1 MIFNRLKAVWNPE
14 LYHGWGKKN
23 KFFEGWYYKIVSKDQ
38 DYAFALIP
46 GIAMDENGLKQA
58 FIQILDGKKLKS
70 NYIKFSFDEFKP
82 NPIVH
87 DIKIGNNRFKL
98 NSIELNLP
106 DIKGKLIFRDIVP
119 WSKSFFSPGIMGP
132 FSFLPFMECY
142 HGILSMNHS
151 IYGELTINKKKI
163 NFDSGRG
170 YIEKDWGHSF
180 PLGYVWMQ
188 SNHFSKSKI
197 SFKLSVAKIPMKG
210 FSFIGFIAG
219 VWVNSELIE
228 FTTYNFSNLKK
239 CSINK
244 EEVLIKMDN
253 NKYKLI
259 AKAIRSKSTKLAAPI
274 QGFMDSRIEESMNS
288 KINLVLIDKKRN
300 KSIIDDIGSSSCI
313 EVAGNYSLL
322 LK

>member
-244 EEVLIKMDN
+244 EEVLIEMDN

-288 KINLVLIDKKRN
+288 KINLVLIDKKNN

>member
-106 DIKGKLIFRDIVP
+106 EIKGKLIFRDIVP

-244 EEVLIKMDN
+244 EEVLIEMDN
-253 NKYKLI
+253 SKYKLI

-288 KINLVLIDKKRN
+288 KINLVLIDKKNN

>member
-82 NPIVH
+82 NPIIH

-106 DIKGKLIFRDIVP
+106 EIKGKLIFRDIVP

-244 EEVLIKMDN
+244 EEVLIEMDN

-288 KINLVLIDKKRN
+288 KINLVLIDKKNN

>member
-288 KINLVLIDKKRN
+288 KINLVLIDKKNN

>member
-106 DIKGKLIFRDIVP
+106 EIKGKLIFRDIVP

-219 VWVNSELIE
+219 VWFNSELIE

-239 CSINK
+239 CSISK
-244 EEVLIKMDN
+244 EKVLIEMEN

-288 KINLVLIDKKRN
+288 KINLVLIDKKNN
-300 KSIIDDIGSSSCI
+300 KSIINDIGSSSCI

>member
-1 MIFNRLKAVWNPE
+1 LIFNRLKAVWNPE

-244 EEVLIKMDN
+244 EEVLIEMDN

-288 KINLVLIDKKRN
+288 KINLVLIDKKNN

>member
-239 CSINK
+239 CSISK
-244 EEVLIKMDN
+244 KEVLIEMDN

-288 KINLVLIDKKRN
+288 KINLVLIDKKNN